1 MCIPAAAIPFVIAG
15 AQFALQA
22 GGAIAGQRGKE
33 KAVEQRNDAKLANWD
48 LANRKYDREV
58 LLRNNNWKNDV
69 LNTER
74 ELDSLIQD
82 NYDQWNQQDAEL
94 EALALDYSFRQ
105 QETIVNMY
113 KDSYAG
119 TLSGVT
125 AARLAAQ
132 PVKEAGLKRT
142 EALAKVMLSSDQTTL
157 AKERIWNNTR
167 RKRLLAWEKTR
178 WAPEHGWRPE
188 PPVLEGKPGKGQ
200 MLLDIAI
207 AGVGAASGIHAGL
220 QQQDTSKAL
229 KDLVAKKAKGK
240 T

>member
-1 MCIPAAAIPFVIAG
+1 MCHPAAYVAA

-22 GGAIAGQRGKE
+22 GGAFAAQRGKE

-94 EALALDYSFRQ
+94 EALALEYSFRQ

-207 AGVGAASGIHAGL
+207 AGVGAVSTGMAG
-220 QQQDTSKAL
+220 QQQADTSAAL
-229 KDLVAKKAKGK
+229 KKIAKNQGTPK
-240 T
+240 TS